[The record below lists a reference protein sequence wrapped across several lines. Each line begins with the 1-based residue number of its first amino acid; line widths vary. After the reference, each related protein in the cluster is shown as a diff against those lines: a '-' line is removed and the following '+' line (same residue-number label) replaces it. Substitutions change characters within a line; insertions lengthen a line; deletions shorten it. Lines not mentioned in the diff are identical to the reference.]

1 MVNYKREGLGLLL
14 KLGRGL
20 LKSEDTTEEP
30 EEIEEGPITAP
41 LIDPAAE
48 PMKAYWETDQRDLG
62 KRNQPF
68 IDLFLKGEALERI
81 PDATEEPVK
90 ESHYNFEKITL
101 VHLPDALQNLKIKG
115 NVLQFYLILC

>member
-20 LKSEDTTEEP
+20 LKSEDSTEDP
-30 EEIEEGPITAP
+30 EEVEGPIAAALT
-41 LIDPAAE
+41 DPDAE
-48 PMKAYWETDQRDLG
+48 PMKAYWEADKRDLG

-68 IDLFLKGEALERI
+68 IDLFLKGDALERI

-90 ESHYNFEKITL
+90 ESHYNFEKISL
-101 VHLPDALQNLKIKG
+101 VHLPDALKNLNIEG
-115 NVLQFYLILC
+115 NVL